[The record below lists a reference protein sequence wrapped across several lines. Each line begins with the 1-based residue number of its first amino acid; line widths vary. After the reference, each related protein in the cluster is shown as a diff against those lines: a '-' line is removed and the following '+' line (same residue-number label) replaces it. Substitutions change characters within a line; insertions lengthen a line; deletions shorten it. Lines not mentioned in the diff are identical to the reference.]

1 MILSRQPARQ
11 GLILVH
17 ADYCLDYY
25 LVAIV
30 RAVIAGLSEQTG
42 RYAAARPPSLAAG
55 WSLTRRTPPSRLFG
69 ANGLRTGPD
78 GRIYIAQVTGSQIS
92 ALDVATGRLDTVSA
106 RGGEI
111 IAPDDVA
118 FGPHGDLYATEV
130 MDGRV
135 SRRNAAGRT
144 QVLRD
149 DVPSA
154 NGITFHRG
162 RLFIGECREGGRLL
176 ELDLAGGAP
185 HVLLEN
191 APSPNAMEVGPD
203 GLLYF
208 PLMGANEIWRI
219 DPEGGEPE
227 RVAGDLG
234 VPDAVKF
241 DSSGRIVSTQV
252 HSGQV
257 LRIDPRTGERAVL
270 ANLNPGLDNLTFVGE
285 RLFVSNFTG
294 EITEILSGGESRP
307 VLPGGL
313 NWPLD
318 LAVGADGNLYIAD
331 GTYFYVA
338 LADGTLQTAGML
350 FSPGYPG
357 FLRGLAA
364 AGPGEFVVTTS
375 NGEVAR
381 YRPGSSE
388 SEVLADG
395 FDQLYGVAVASPD
408 SVVVAELGAGRV
420 LSIRSGLVEV
430 LASGLSNPVGVAIT
444 PHGTCLVTEAGA
456 GRVTKLDGTSKTTFA
471 DGLQRPQ
478 GILVQNGLVY
488 VLDAGAQQ
496 LIAFDLD
503 GGTRRTIASELPV
516 GAPPGVIPKPL
527 LGMPPFSGPQGPFA
541 GIAAGPDGTLYVSAD
556 AEGSVLALRQEEP
569 SARG

>member
-1 MILSRQPARQ
+1 
-11 GLILVH
+11 
-17 ADYCLDYY
+17 
-25 LVAIV
+25 
-30 RAVIAGLSEQTG
+30 VIAGLSHQTG
-42 RYAAARPPSLAAG
+42 RYLAERAPSLAAG
-55 WSLTRRTPPSRLFG
+55 WSLKRLTGPSRLFG

-92 ALDVATGRLDTVSA
+92 ALDVATGRLDTISA
-106 RGGEI
+106 KGGEI
-111 IAPDDVA
+111 TAPDDVA
-118 FGPHGDLYATEV
+118 FDPSGNLYATEV

-135 SRRNAAGRT
+135 SMRDAAGRSR
-144 QVLRD
+144 VLRD

-176 ELDLAGGAP
+176 ELDLNGGAP
-185 HVLLEN
+185 RVLLEN

-219 DPEGGEPE
+219 DPEGGTPE

-241 DSSGRIVSTQV
+241 DSSGCIVSTQV

-257 LRIDPRTGERAVL
+257 LRIDPRTGARTVL
-270 ANLNPGLDNLTFVGE
+270 ATLNPGLDNLTFVGE

-294 EITEILSGGESRP
+294 EIIEILSGGGSRV

-318 LAVGADGNLYIAD
+318 LAVGVDGNLYIAD
-331 GTYFYVA
+331 GTYFYV
-338 LADGTLQTAGML
+338 LLGDGTLRTAGML

-357 FLRGLAA
+357 FLRGIAPTA
-364 AGPGEFVVTTS
+364 PGEFVVTTS
-375 NGEVAR
+375 NGQLAR
-381 YRPGSSE
+381 YRPDSNE
-388 SEVLADG
+388 SEVLAEG
-395 FDQLYGVAVASPD
+395 FDQLYGVAVASAD
-408 SVVVAELGAGRV
+408 TTVVAELGAGRV
-420 LSIRSGLVEV
+420 LSIRAGLVEV
-430 LASGLSNPVGVAIT
+430 LASGLSDPVGVAIA
-444 PHGTCLVTEAGA
+444 PDGACLVAEAGA
-456 GRVTKLDGTSKTTFA
+456 GRVVKLDGTGTLL
-471 DGLQRPQ
+471 DGLRRPE
-478 GILVQNGLVY
+478 GIVVHDGQIY
-488 VLDAGAQQ
+488 VVDAGAKE
-496 LIAFDLD
+496 LIAFDPD
-503 GGTRRTIASELPV
+503 SGVRSTIASDLPV

-527 LGMPPFSGPQGPFA
+527 LGLPPFSGPQGPFA

-556 AEGSVLALRQEEP
+556 ADGSVLALRREDR
-569 SARG
+569 SAKD

>member
-1 MILSRQPARQ
+1 
-11 GLILVH
+11 
-17 ADYCLDYY
+17 
-25 LVAIV
+25 V
-30 RAVIAGLSEQTG
+30 RAVLTGTKFSQQAG
-42 RYAAARPPSLAAG
+42 RYQAALPPSLADG
-55 WSLTRRTPPSRLFG
+55 WTLRRLTAPSRLFG

-92 ALDVATGRLDTVSA
+92 ALDPTTGRLETVSA
-106 RGGEI
+106 KGSDI

-118 FGPHGDLYATEV
+118 FDPHGNLYATEV

-135 SRRNAAGRT
+135 SMRDAAGHTR
-144 QVLRD
+144 VLRD

-154 NGITFHRG
+154 NGIAFHRG

-176 ELDLAGGAP
+176 EFDLAGGEP
-185 HVLLEN
+185 RVLLEN

-208 PLMGANEIWRI
+208 PLMLANEIWRI
-219 DPEGGEPE
+219 DPDGGEPE

-241 DSSGRIVSTQV
+241 DSRGRIVSTQV

-257 LRIDPRTGERAVL
+257 LRIDPRSGERTVL
-270 ANLNPGLDNLTFVGE
+270 ANLNPGLDNLTFVGD

-294 EITEILSGGESRP
+294 EITEILDGGESRA

-318 LAVGADGNLYIAD
+318 LAVGGDGNLYIAD
-331 GTYFYVA
+331 GTYFYVVQ
-338 LADGTLQTAGML
+338 ADGTLRTAGML

-364 AGPGEFVVTTS
+364 TGGGEFVVTTS
-375 NGEVAR
+375 NGQVAR
-381 YRPGSSE
+381 YRPHSNE
-388 SEVLADG
+388 SEVLAEG
-395 FDQLYGVAVASPD
+395 FDQLYGVAVSPTGA
-408 SVVVAELGAGRV
+408 VLAAELGAGRV
-420 LSIRSGLVEV
+420 LSIRSGEVEV
-430 LASGLSNPVGVAIT
+430 LASGLSEPIGVASA
-444 PHGTCLVTEAGA
+444 PDGACLVSEAGA
-456 GRVTKLDGTSKTTFA
+456 GRVVKLDGTGTIL

-478 GILVQNGLVY
+478 GILVHDGLVY
-488 VLDAGAQQ
+488 VVDAGAKE
-496 LIAFDLD
+496 LVAFDPD
-503 GGTRRTIASELPV
+503 TGSRQTIASDLPV
-516 GAPPGVIPKPL
+516 GAPPGVLPKPL

-556 AEGSVLALRQEEP
+556 AEGSVLALRRE
-569 SARG
+569 S